1 MSISKSIGQLE
12 NLAGKS
18 LSRLQA
24 AQILLARELSQE
36 GLIDFAR
43 YTLPGYEA
51 AGHHRLIS
59 EKLEA
64 VERGDIKRL
73 MIFMPPRHGKSEL
86 ASKRFPAW
94 YLGRNP
100 RNQIIAA
107 SYSTSLAEDFGREVR
122 NIVGSAEYANVF
134 GDVSLREDSKSA
146 GRWNTDKG
154 GSYIA
159 AGVGKGITGRGAN
172 VLLIDDPVKDRE
184 EADSE
189 VIRNKVWN
197 WYTST
202 AYTRLMPGGAVVL
215 IQTRWHEDD
224 LAGRLLDCQKNGG
237 DKWEVLSL
245 KAIDD
250 DNKALWP
257 EWYSVA
263 ELERIRSVIGPRDWS
278 ALYQQEPMPDTGDFF
293 RREWFQFYK
302 ELPKDVRFYITCD
315 YAVTADA
322 GDYTVHLVWAADKE
336 ENIYIVDIWRS
347 QSDTNTWINALI
359 GLVNRYRPTQIGE
372 ENGQIIKSVG
382 PFIEKKMQE
391 TSCYAYRQQ
400 YPSVS
405 DKATRAQSFRGRASQ
420 GKVFLPVQAEWLT
433 DFFKELLAF
442 PVGKHD
448 DIVDCCSLIG
458 RMLQEMKG
466 QFSSNQVS
474 YESDFNVFA
483 Y

>member
-1 MSISKSIGQLE
+1 MNECVSRYL
-12 NLAGKS
+12 S
-18 LSRLQA
+18 LDR
-24 AQILLARELSQE
+24 
-36 GLIDFAR
+36 LIDFAKHTNPL
-43 YTLPGYEA
+43 YVPA
-51 AGHHRLIS
+51 KHHWQIA

-64 VERGDIKRL
+64 VERGEIKRL

-100 RNQIIAA
+100 GNQVIAA
-107 SYSTSLAEDFGREVR
+107 SYSTELSEGFGREVR
-122 NIVGSAEYANVF
+122 NIFETPEFQSVF
-134 GDVSLREDSKSA
+134 GVGLRPDSKAA
-146 GRWNTDKG
+146 GRWNTDKDG
-154 GSYIA
+154 AYRA
-159 AGVGKGITGRGAN
+159 AGVGKGITGLGAH

-184 EADSE
+184 EAESE
-189 VIRNKVWN
+189 VIRNKVWD

-224 LAGRLLDCQKNGG
+224 LAGRLLEAQKNGG
-237 DKWEVLSL
+237 DQWEVLSL
-245 KAIDD
+245 KAIGD

-263 ELERIRSVIGPRDWS
+263 ELERIRGVIGPRDWS
-278 ALYQQEPMPDTGDFF
+278 ALYQQEPMPDTGGFF
-293 RREWFQFYK
+293 RRDWFQFYQ
-302 ELPKDVRFYITCD
+302 ELPKDVSFYITCD

-400 YPSVS
+400 YPSVA

-466 QFSSNQVS
+466 QFNSSQVS
-474 YESDFNVFA
+474 YESDFNVFS